1 MFSSKEVA
9 SWHGMKNGKNIK
21 ETIPFNG
28 ALLSFQGGNGKKK
41 LENGEFAGYL
51 NKNAV
56 NSVFEL

>member
-1 MFSSKEVA
+1 
-9 SWHGMKNGKNIK
+9 MKNGKNIK